1 MSDIFHINVS
11 SNATVFSTNL
21 EYKDIGVSLSLTPRV
36 GDDGL
41 ITINIDQEITEDL
54 NMGNSATASTGSGSS
69 AGSIT
74 NPNVYG
80 ITTSKTSMQTQ
91 ATIPDKHFLVFSG
104 VMRNQKVKTRTGI
117 PCLGGLPVIGA
128 AFSTTNIQT
137 VKKNVIIFVRPEI
150 IQNVKT
156 YKNITERQEDLFRS
170 QTTPEDFDEGLELV
184 KTPDDE

>member
-1 MSDIFHINVS
+1 MIAQDNQPATVFTGDNIPFTGSTVQNVS

-91 ATIPDKHFLVFSG
+91 ATIPDKHFLVF
-104 VMRNQKVKTRTGI
+104 
-117 PCLGGLPVIGA
+117 L
-128 AFSTTNIQT
+128 
-137 VKKNVIIFVRPEI
+137 
-150 IQNVKT
+150 
-156 YKNITERQEDLFRS
+156 
-170 QTTPEDFDEGLELV
+170 
-184 KTPDDE
+184 